1 MFSVKIFYHL
11 FEGFP
16 EAFMQQ
22 WNKELHLAEAL
33 WICNIV
39 IPLTIFTNSCDFQ
52 MGNSEYIKSNLK
64 IEYKT

>member
-39 IPLTIFTNSCDFQ
+39 IPLTILQIHVTFKWEILN
-52 MGNSEYIKSNLK
+52 I
-64 IEYKT
+64 